1 MTKAK
6 FKNIWITNHMSICDL
21 DIEFLCALYNNKSDK
36 QMLTIRYSSL
46 FDDLR
51 PLFEDPS
58 SYLELSKTIG
68 RRRTW
73 NFDKQKSII
82 FEEEKKTKSPSP
94 QRVWTGLSWERERD
108 RFNQSSNSKLD

>member
-6 FKNIWITNHMSICDL
+6 FKNLWVVNHMSISDI

-36 QMLTIRYSSL
+36 QMLTVRYTGL

-58 SYLELSKTIG
+58 SYIELNKSIG
-68 RRRTW
+68 RRRTK
-73 NFDKQKSII
+73 NFDATKKQKSMMIV
-82 FEEEKKTKSPSP
+82 EE
-94 QRVWTGLSWERERD
+94 
-108 RFNQSSNSKLD
+108 